1 VTPDADEW
9 TSVIADADLPM
20 DKATQI
26 LAGDLDLFIYRTGD
40 RIFVLD
46 DRCTH
51 QGGPLHRGKVNA
63 QISQPTVTCP
73 IHGSTFWLTDG
84 RVIRPPASRS
94 QPVYDARV
102 SDGMVE
108 VRLRSAG

>member
-1 VTPDADEW
+1 MPDPDGWTPI
-9 TSVIADADLPM
+9 IAEADLQI
-20 DKATQI
+20 DKATQV
-26 LAGDLDLFIYRTGD
+26 LAGGLDLFVYRTGD

-63 QISQPTVTCP
+63 QISQPSVTCP

-84 RVIRPPASRS
+84 RVIRPPASRP
-94 QPVYDARV
+94 QPVYDVRV
-102 SDGMVE
+102 NQGMIE
-108 VRLRSAG
+108 IRTRSTG